1 MQQEMLSRAD
11 AIFSYVGETVAKAT
25 DFASQQVPDIATQFI
40 LYSRATSTVGMV
52 VGLCILWGT
61 IYGVYKLYNSDA
73 YDASPLMA
81 FPLIGS
87 ILIISLNWTTFFM
100 SWFAPKLFIL
110 LELVKLVK

>member
-52 VGLCILWGT
+52 LGLSGLFATVYGT
-61 IYGVYKLYNSDA
+61 YKMFKHDVEN
-73 YDASPLMA
+73 ASPMMTI
-81 FPLIGS
+81 PLLGAGT
-87 ILIISLNWTTFFM
+87 LIVTNWTTFFM